1 MGSFQPRKPD
11 LNKRNWQSHSSYTSH
26 ASFQEQGQP
35 EKCFTAEAG
44 GKTGPL
50 AAAPAL
56 GASWGCRGWRERRL
70 RRHLLDL
77 QRGPW
82 DTQVGTDTLGQAA
95 CGSCNEDQ
103 VGRILEEKC

>member
-11 LNKRNWQSHSSYTSH
+11 LNKRNWQSHSSYTTR

-35 EKCFTAEAG
+35 EKCFTTEAG

-56 GASWGCRGWRERRL
+56 GASWGMQGL
-70 RRHLLDL
+70 AGVGAA
-77 QRGPW
+77 QAPPGPAA
-82 DTQVGTDTLGQAA
+82 GTVGQA
-95 CGSCNEDQ
+95 G
-103 VGRILEEKC
+103 GH